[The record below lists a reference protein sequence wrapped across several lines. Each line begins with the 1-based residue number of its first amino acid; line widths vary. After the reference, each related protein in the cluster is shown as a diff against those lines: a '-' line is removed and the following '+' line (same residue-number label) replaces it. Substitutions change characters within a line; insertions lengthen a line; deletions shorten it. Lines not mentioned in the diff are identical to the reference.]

1 MIAETLLKEIEE
13 GRKGKNHGYSMG
25 LPKLE
30 SIVDGVIQN
39 TYSLV
44 FSPSGTGKSSLA
56 LYAYIYRPLME
67 HLDDDNFKVFYASL
81 EMSADLLFAKLLGM
95 YIFETYGVELSPKEL
110 LSRRKDFVLSD
121 EQFNIVKE
129 SMDWLKKI
137 EEKVIIY
144 DKGMNAETLYSL
156 LMKDLQTMG
165 TFTESENR
173 KIYTP
178 NNPNLVYLVVID
190 HISLLRPNKGRS
202 LKEEIDLVSSYL
214 VTLRNICKISPL
226 VIMQAN
232 RDSAGMERRKQGL
245 NNMRLSDTKDSGG
258 PVQDAEIVISIFS
271 PHRERLANYNK
282 YNISILQDKF
292 RAITVLK
299 NRYGEADVEVGVNFF
314 GRCGIWKELPR
325 PDEIYDYER
334 YTSPNY
340 ILDENV
346 EAEVLSQ
353 TEPDDNIELD
363 ESNID
368 LNKFIL

>member
-1 MIAETLLKEIEE
+1 MITDALLKQIEV
-13 GRKGKNHGYSMG
+13 GREGKNTGYSMG

-30 SIVDGVIQN
+30 SIVDGVIAN
-39 TYSLV
+39 NYSLV

-67 HLDDDNFKVFYASL
+67 HLNDNNFKVFYASL

-95 YIFETYGVELSPKEL
+95 YIFENYGIELSPKEL
-110 LSRRKDFVLSD
+110 LSRKKDFILSD
-121 EQFNIVKE
+121 EHYKIVQE
-129 SMDWLKKI
+129 CIPWLRRV
-137 EEKVIIY
+137 EEIVTIY
-144 DKGMNAETLYSL
+144 DKGMNAEVLYSL
-156 LMKDLQTMG
+156 LMADLQDIG
-165 TFTESENR
+165 TFKETDTR
-173 KIYTP
+173 KIYVP
-178 NNPNLVYLVVID
+178 ENPDLVYLVVID

-214 VTLRNICKISPL
+214 VTLRNMCRISPL

-258 PVQDAEIVISIFS
+258 PVQDAEVVISIFS
-271 PHRERLANYNK
+271 PHRERLATYNK
-282 YNISILQDKF
+282 YNIGILQDKF

-314 GRCGIWKELPR
+314 GRCGIWKELPK

-340 ILDENV
+340 MLEDSDMAIDNSHSLDND
-346 EAEVLSQ
+346 
-353 TEPDDNIELD
+353 TELD
-363 ESNID
+363 QSTND
-368 LNKFIL
+368 FNFILY